1 VSLSQTIINHLKS
14 SEALLPVKAVKPTEY
29 VPLSPTFITT
39 LLLSFCRQVAGG
51 CMSDH
56 SSKQLSVGLAEDVLF
71 KHSLQS
77 NVCFDNTPQGQPA
90 INQF

>member
-1 VSLSQTIINHLKS
+1 
-14 SEALLPVKAVKPTEY
+14 
-29 VPLSPTFITT
+29 
-39 LLLSFCRQVAGG
+39 
-51 CMSDH
+51 MSDH